1 MAVAT
6 GKLMALDQGS
16 GPGYIVRG
24 VHVGRLNL
32 GSGPDA
38 RKRGSINITTGVEGD
53 YQITKALLD
62 LGIYASKEVKFPLR
76 MKVVLNGATV
86 TREFKP
92 QFICEG
98 DQGKYAKA
106 VYDVKPLAAARLKS
120 RPRHRIVVFYDSSRI
135 VSMDDAGLLIVYDVE
150 GSWHSY
156 VYMAGAVGFKPGEE
170 IVVNAKL
177 PESRTSSKSL
187 QVGLVMPS
195 RFAEIEVRVGNAV
208 KTVTGIVGPVLIE
221 MPIKVEGDKVRVSVD
236 YRAASAHVYPRVAYL
251 TSILIDEALAPRADL
266 KLSVEKVNIGPRLI
280 EFSVT
285 LKNEGDTEPDKVIL
299 TVIAAGIPVA
309 RVEVDPIKPGEVKD
323 VALRIDRSRIPADTS
338 TAIVRLVWNNLGRV
352 FVNEATANLLE

>member
-1 MAVAT
+1 MAT
-6 GKLMALDQGS
+6 GRLVTLDQGS

-38 RKRGSINITTGVEGD
+38 RKRGSVNVTTGVEGD

-62 LGIYASKEVKFPLR
+62 LGVYASKEVKFPLR

-92 QFICEG
+92 QFVCEG

-120 RPRHRIVVFYDSSRI
+120 RPRHRIVIFYDSSRI
-135 VSMDDAGLLIVYDVE
+135 ISIDEAWLLAVYDVE

-177 PESRTSSKSL
+177 PESRTPSKSL

-208 KTVTGIVGPVLIE
+208 KTVTGIVGPALVE

-236 YRAASAHVYPRVAYL
+236 YRVASAHVYPRVAYL
-251 TSILIDEALAPRADL
+251 TSILIDEAVAPRADL
-266 KLSVEKVNIGPRLI
+266 KLSVEKVSVGPRFI
-280 EFSVT
+280 EMDVT
-285 LKNEGDTEPDKVIL
+285 VRNDGDVEPDKVIL
-299 TVIAAGIPVA
+299 TVIAAGIPIA
-309 RVEVDPIKPGEVKD
+309 RVEVDPVKPGEARDVSVK
-323 VALRIDRSRIPADTS
+323 IDRSRIPADTS
-338 TAIVRLVWNNLGRV
+338 MATVRLVWNNLGRV
-352 FVNEATANLLE
+352 FVNEATASL